1 MTDSAST
8 LLTLAVQNFTV
19 NAYMLGEFESMTQSI
34 MGLRKLLSDGKA
46 PLDLKMPDDFTK
58 AWLHSIMF
66 LMLVEPSS
74 THRATNHLSKAHD
87 LILRGKLEILRN
99 AAESSLR
106 RRQAALPQ
114 GILLAAVNGLLHDMT
129 DGRSEVITTYW
140 DYLRQLVREVVSV
153 VLCMADSL

>member
-1 MTDSAST
+1 
-8 LLTLAVQNFTV
+8 
-19 NAYMLGEFESMTQSI
+19 MLSEFESMAQSI
-34 MGLRKLLSDGKA
+34 MGLRRLLSDGKA
-46 PLDLKMPDDFTK
+46 PLDLRMPDEFAK

-114 GILLAAVNGLLHDMT
+114 GILLAAINGLLHDMN
-129 DGRSEVITTYW
+129 DGRSDVITTYW
-140 DYLRQLVREVVSV
+140 DYLRQLVSG
-153 VLCMADSL
+153 VLLTVYCMADGA